1 MMRGVRGGRRGAPPE
16 INKEELTIWVS
27 PTLIAQWRSAAQ
39 ESKKKGRPYFYS
51 DRAMLPILQ
60 MRLLFVLPYRQ
71 TQGLIATL
79 FRRLEIDTKV
89 PSYSQLCRRASR
101 LDLPLPT
108 APEGKITDLVL
119 EPSGLSV
126 FAKGKWQ
133 PMEEGWHHICVGFQ
147 AEQPPMAVPAA
158 VQEEPALV

>member
-16 INKEELTIWVS
+16 IDKEELTIWVS
-27 PTLIAQWRSAAQ
+27 PALIHQWRSAAQ

-79 FRRLEIDTKV
+79 FRRLEIDMKV

-101 LDLPLPT
+101 LDLALPQ

-119 EPSGLSV
+119 EPSGLTV
-126 FAKGKWQ
+126 FGKGQWQ
-133 PMEEGWHHICVGFQ
+133 AVEEGWHRICV
-147 AEQPPMAVPAA
+147 AEPRAMSPVPEVAVAT
-158 VQEEPALV
+158 V